1 MSLFIFMGEN
11 LCLHLPVHG
20 MFEWV
25 GLRAA
30 NLSVSAFWH
39 DFPERLELYLSSAEL
54 ELQHQH

>member
-1 MSLFIFMGEN
+1 MGEN
-11 LCLHLPVHG
+11 LCLHVPVHG